1 MKGSLVQ
8 RELPTKSGEG
18 LFYNPSVSP
27 REPPPLTQGRLYCVT
42 KIKTGKPQTSLPI
55 LSRIEKLLLESSNS
69 LLELINASA
78 GVNKLLLTGEEG
90 VALGAN
96 VNSLLAA
103 LGGSGLY
110 NLTARATNG
119 ANLVIRMDSVFHV
132 HVPLF

>member
-1 MKGSLVQ
+1 MQLA
-8 RELPTKSGEG
+8 
-18 LFYNPSVSP
+18 FSVCN
-27 REPPPLTQGRLYCVT
+27 RLLLGRL
-42 KIKTGKPQTSLPI
+42 Q
-55 LSRIEKLLLESSNS
+55 SS
-69 LLELINASA
+69 LELINASA

-96 VNSLLAA
+96 INSLLAA
-103 LGGSGLY
+103 LGRSGLY